1 LGFPLDEKSA
11 ASNPLIKNGNQVM
24 NNYIHKWK
32 GNDTQY
38 NLGGLCNNLS
48 KSFSLYPP
56 LGKAGGGLLKTD
68 VIYIENDDSRPKPSN
83 LVKTEYTVDSNP
95 PQMPDQL
102 DIHNPKEL
110 PKTEEEQ
117 IALVTK
123 NERNDLMRKLVK
135 KLKSKINILNS
146 SVTGLDDD
154 DNEPNLIKQSK
165 KFLQDNGVKLK
176 KQLLII
182 ESEKT
187 EMEEGIVKMKE
198 FIVKNTGTDVN
209 EVSLFLFIS
218 DYRIISMTLYML
230 LKTEFQ
236 MPY

>member
-1 LGFPLDEKSA
+1 
-11 ASNPLIKNGNQVM
+11 M
-24 NNYIHKWK
+24 
-32 GNDTQY
+32 
-38 NLGGLCNNLS
+38 
-48 KSFSLYPP
+48 
-56 LGKAGGGLLKTD
+56 KTD

-83 LVKTEYTVDSNP
+83 MVKAEYTVDSNP

-117 IALVTK
+117 IALATK
-123 NERNDLMRKLVK
+123 NERNDLMKKLVK

-146 SVTGLDDD
+146 SVAGLDD

-165 KFLQDNGVKLK
+165 KFLQDNSVKLK

-187 EMEEGIVKMKE
+187 EMEEGIIKMKE
-198 FIVKNTGTDVN
+198 FIDKNTGTDVN
-209 EVSLFLFIS
+209 EVSLFLFNS
-218 DYRIISMTLYML
+218 DYRKISMILFLLQRTESQML
-230 LKTEFQ
+230 F
-236 MPY
+236 